1 MKVTILPVDD
11 SGVPRLQLKVTDP
24 QDEAVLNAI
33 LNRNGAAVKPDA
45 GFTVVDFERNGDSF
59 NSVTFGRNENGVNG
73 GLTMQTITGN
83 GGQSYQDDNLI
94 DRTLIAVFTDSA
106 VRVPSDYTFD
116 SNTGTLAFASAIDTG
131 TIIQIL
137 TR

>member
-59 NSVTFGRNENGVNG
+59 NSVTFGRNEDGLSGGVS
-73 GLTMQTITGN
+73 LFTITAD
-83 GGQSYQDDNLI
+83 GGQSYQDDSLI
-94 DRTLIAVFTDSA
+94 DKTIVAVFTDSV
-106 VRVPSDYTFD
+106 VRVPSDYSFD
-116 SNTGTLAFASAIDTG
+116 DTTGTLTFTANVDVN
-131 TIIQIL
+131 TIIQLII
-137 TR
+137 R